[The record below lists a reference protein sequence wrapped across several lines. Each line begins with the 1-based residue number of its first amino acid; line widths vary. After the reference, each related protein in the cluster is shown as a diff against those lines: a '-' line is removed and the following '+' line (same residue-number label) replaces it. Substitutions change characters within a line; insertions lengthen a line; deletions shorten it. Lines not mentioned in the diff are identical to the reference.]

1 MVRFWIIAAVVVVAF
16 VLFALVDAAM
26 SDPKRARGVSK
37 PIWVILIVLLPL
49 AGAIL
54 WFTVG
59 KARGRETV
67 ALAPDDDP
75 TFSSVGSGVAGAP
88 IHDMDARLRDLEAQ
102 LKSLDDETYPGERTG
117 DDAGERTGDGAGERT
132 SKATDEQPDE
142 QADEKRD
149 DDAR

>member
-1 MVRFWIIAAVVVVAF
+1 MVVVVAF

-59 KARGRETV
+59 KARGREKV
-67 ALAPDDDP
+67 VLAPDDDP
-75 TFSSVGSGVAGAP
+75 AFNTGGSGVAGSP
-88 IHDMDARLRDLEAQ
+88 INDMDARLRDLEEQ
-102 LKSLDDETYPGERTG
+102 LASLDDETYPGESAG
-117 DDAGERTGDGAGERT
+117 DSPGKTA
-132 SKATDEQPDE
+132 DEQPGE
-142 QADEKRD
+142 SSGEKRD

>member
-1 MVRFWIIAAVVVVAF
+1 MVVVVAF

-67 ALAPDDDP
+67 TLAPDDDP
-75 TFSSVGSGVAGAP
+75 TFSAGGSGVAGAP

-117 DDAGERTGDGAGERT
+117 DSAGER
-132 SKATDEQPDE
+132 SSNATNEQPNEQPDE
-142 QADEKRD
+142 QPGEKRD